1 MYRSVVFVHGTG
13 VRGAKFAATLEKVRK
28 GFAEGG
34 ALHLDVQGCYWAD
47 SHGARLRLGGVSVP
61 GYARTGGGRREAAT
75 AREADRWAV
84 LYADPW
90 HELRLLRL
98 GAEAE
103 QADEDAFLEQAED
116 YRPSPQTAE
125 LLRAAELEEYFAQ
138 ALAALRH
145 SAELAAAA
153 TTVGAGGFAHRSA
166 VARGL
171 VAFTVTAARR
181 QDGPDTPAEKRDTL
195 LSFVRGDLD
204 AQDKGGASALLTVT
218 REIASPLAAWYG
230 RRHRGEAE
238 DAATPLAGDI
248 LRYQVHGAALREQIA
263 DTVAK
268 APGGAVTLLG
278 HSLGGVACL
287 ETMVERGA
295 GKVDQLITVGSQGP
309 YFHEI
314 DALATLPAGHKL
326 PDAFPARWLNVY
338 DPNDFLSYAAEGV
351 FTDRVQDLCVEGGEP
366 FPESHGAYWVS
377 RTFWESVV
385 QWIG

>member
-13 VRGAKFAATLEKVRK
+13 VRGAKFAATLEKIRK

-34 ALHLDVQGCYWAD
+34 APQLDVQGCYWAD
-47 SHGARLRLGGVSVP
+47 SHGARLRLGGASVP
-61 GYARTGGGRREAAT
+61 GYARTGGGQRETAAD
-75 AREADRWAV
+75 READRWAV

-98 GAEAE
+98 GAEADPAE
-103 QADEDAFLEQAED
+103 EDAFVVQAED

-125 LLRAAELEEYFAQ
+125 LLRAAGLEEFFAQ
-138 ALAALRH
+138 ALAALRRGT
-145 SAELAAAA
+145 ELTAAA
-153 TTVGAGGFAHRSA
+153 TTVGPGGFAHRSA

-171 VAFTVTAARR
+171 VAFTVTTARR

-204 AQDKGGASALLTVT
+204 AQDKGGASALLAVT
-218 REIASPLAAWYG
+218 REIASPLATWYG
-230 RRHRGEAE
+230 RRNRGEV
-238 DAATPLAGDI
+238 DDMGTPLAGDI
-248 LRYQVHGAALREQIA
+248 LRYQVHGAALRDQIA
-263 DTVAK
+263 DAVAR

-287 ETMVERGA
+287 ETMVEHGP

-309 YFHEI
+309 YLHEI
-314 DALATLPAGHKL
+314 DALATLPFGRKL

-351 FTDRVQDLCVEGGEP
+351 FTDRVQDLRVEGGEP
-366 FPESHGAYWVS
+366 FLESHSAYWVS
-377 RTFWESVV
+377 RTFWKAVI